1 MNGCNIKITLD
12 AADRFAAQT
21 HQHSHATDLEG
32 NNLLKLRAGI
42 KRSAKDT
49 AKKTQNIITANIAG
63 LQESGLARLPNVEII
78 KRVVR
83 RNKSNTSNHPTVPDI
98 YDTQFAIP
106 QNYTGDILGQQ
117 FPVYDNG

>member
-1 MNGCNIKITLD
+1 M
-12 AADRFAAQT
+12 
-21 HQHSHATDLEG
+21 
-32 NNLLKLRAGI
+32 KLRAGI
-42 KRSAKDT
+42 KRSAKDI